1 MIYKLIHII
10 SFFIIYL
17 STILLYIIPIIYI
30 CMCYYY
36 PEVKQLHKTLITPI
50 IFPDLLLAAL
60 VCWDIWTIPIPPTS
74 KKKNH
79 LKLL

>member
-1 MIYKLIHII
+1 
-10 SFFIIYL
+10 
-17 STILLYIIPIIYI
+17 
-30 CMCYYY
+30 MCYYY

-74 KKKNH
+74 KKKSFKTYCRYNNISMGTYQP
-79 LKLL
+79 KRRQRTIA